1 MASRDEDLQS
11 YITKTRCVG
20 VHVHVHVCLGEGEVT
35 HVDTLHL

>member
-20 VHVHVHVCLGEGEVT
+20 VHVHVCLGGGGGEVT

>member
-20 VHVHVHVCLGEGEVT
+20 VHVHVCLGEGEVT